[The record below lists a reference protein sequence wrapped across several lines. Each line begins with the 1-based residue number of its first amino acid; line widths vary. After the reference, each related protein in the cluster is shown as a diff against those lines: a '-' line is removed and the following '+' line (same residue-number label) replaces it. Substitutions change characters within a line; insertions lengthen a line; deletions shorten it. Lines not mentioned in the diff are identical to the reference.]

1 MNRTHVNRQT
11 LQLLVLA
18 GAFDDFG
25 TPLAVATDLG
35 LETGEID
42 HILNITS
49 NLQLRTVLGEIAGIG
64 YPVSESLA
72 VLLDLATAEV
82 VDPPTP
88 AQIQAPTLHSVQL
101 RSWPHGSN
109 VWVRGVVVRIQTPPT
124 KSGKRVF
131 FITLEDEDGMIEA
144 VMFED
149 VQRRYAA
156 ALKQNNMMRLY
167 GELQNAEGS
176 PTIIIKRLEG
186 LRFTPVVEEAPY
198 GRACA

>member
-1 MNRTHVNRQT
+1 VTARERHPFDSAVDFMNRTHVNRQT
-11 LQLLVLA
+11 LQLLILA

-82 VDPPTP
+82 VIHPPLHKYRHLPCT
-88 AQIQAPTLHSVQL
+88 ASSCARGHTVPTCGYVELSFASRPLLPSLASVSSLL
-101 RSWPHGSN
+101 RW
-109 VWVRGVVVRIQTPPT
+109 
-124 KSGKRVF
+124 K
-131 FITLEDEDGMIEA
+131 
-144 VMFED
+144 
-149 VQRRYAA
+149 
-156 ALKQNNMMRLY
+156 MRM
-167 GELQNAEGS
+167 A
-176 PTIIIKRLEG
+176 
-186 LRFTPVVEEAPY
+186 
-198 GRACA
+198 